1 MLQTA
6 LEAEHA
12 VDLNP
17 KFHGTTRTSVVT
29 GKTELHYRSSHRWAT
44 QCLVSVPTTVFLLAV
59 ALVTLALTLNLSLYP

>member
-1 MLQTA
+1 MLRTA

-29 GKTELHYRSSHRWAT
+29 GKTEMHYRSSHRWAT
-44 QCLVSVPTTVFLLAV
+44 QGFVTVPVTAFLLAV
-59 ALVTLALTLNLSLYP
+59 ALVTLALTLVR